1 LSLSNSKLAGPH
13 QPRKTNVL
21 TLAVPSS
28 ATVASCSQRAWG
40 DLPSFCCAARNSW
53 RQNGLMINSS
63 STLLLVY
70 DGGCPFCQAFAARAE
85 LVGGIPSL
93 TICDGRADHKLRA
106 QLLAQGFDFGRGAAL
121 ITPEKIWHGSD
132 AVAEISKLMK
142 PSDPLLLLLKAVF
155 MEPARARRFYPILLL
170 ARRIALGFRGLP
182 VFPPTHGEAV

>member
-1 LSLSNSKLAGPH
+1 MIE
-13 QPRKTNVL
+13 
-21 TLAVPSS
+21 
-28 ATVASCSQRAWG
+28 SC
-40 DLPSFCCAARNSW
+40 
-53 RQNGLMINSS
+53 

-93 TICDGRADHKLRA
+93 TICDGRANHKIRA
-106 QLLAQGFDFGRGAAL
+106 QLLALGFDFGRGAAL

-132 AVAEISKLMK
+132 AVAEICKLLK

-155 MEPARARRFYPILLL
+155 MEPARAKRFYPMLLF

-182 VFPPTHGEAV
+182 VYPPTHGEAI